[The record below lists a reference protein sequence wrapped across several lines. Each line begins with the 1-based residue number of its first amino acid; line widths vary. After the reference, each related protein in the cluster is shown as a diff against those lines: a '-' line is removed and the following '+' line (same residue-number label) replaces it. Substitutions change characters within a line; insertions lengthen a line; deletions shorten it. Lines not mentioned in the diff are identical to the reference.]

1 MAPGAFTRVRALLD
15 RGVGAAAYLLA
26 AAGVLCVFALM
37 ALVTTDVVAR
47 YGFNNP
53 SNWADEGATFL
64 LIAIV
69 FLGLAQNL
77 RHGSHIRI
85 DAFIKPLPS
94 RVRTAL
100 ELIAHGVGVVFS
112 VVLFLGAWTRFD
124 NFWSRNITGDSPLM
138 TPLWIPMLPV
148 LAGAVVF
155 GVVMLAGF
163 VAQLHALIAGRAAEG
178 EA

>member
-1 MAPGAFTRVRALLD
+1 VRKLLD
-15 RGVGAAAYLLA
+15 RGVAAAATLLA

-37 ALVTTDVVAR
+37 VLVTSDVVAR

-64 LIAIV
+64 LVAIV

-77 RHGSHIRI
+77 RQGSHIRI
-85 DAFIKPLPS
+85 DAFIKPLPAGAHA
-94 RVRTAL
+94 AL
-100 ELIAHGVGVVFS
+100 ELIAYSVGVVFS

-148 LAGAVVF
+148 LAGAVAF
-155 GVVMLAGF
+155 GLVMLAGF
-163 VAQLHALIAGRAAEG
+163 VAQLHALIVKRASQG
-178 EA
+178 EV

>member
-1 MAPGAFTRVRALLD
+1 VRKLLD
-15 RGVGAAAYLLA
+15 RGVTAAASLLA

-37 ALVTTDVVAR
+37 VLVTSDVVAR

-77 RHGSHIRI
+77 RQGSHIRI
-85 DAFIKPLPS
+85 DAFAKPLP
-94 RVRTAL
+94 RRGRAVL
-100 ELIAHGVGVVFS
+100 ELIAYGVGVVFS
-112 VVLFLGAWTRFD
+112 VVLFFGTWTRFA

-148 LAGAVVF
+148 LAGAVAF
-155 GVVMLAGF
+155 GMVMLASF
-163 VAQLHALIAGRAAEG
+163 VAQLHALIAKRASQG